1 VLARAIA
8 MPASRFLRMK
18 RSVSLL
24 VSDRAVPG
32 KGAIVEGT
40 YQSPILVQWQ
50 RGVRSARTLDVTL
63 TRFI

>member
-1 VLARAIA
+1 

-24 VSDRAVPG
+24 VSDRRLPG
-32 KGAIVEGT
+32 CGAIVEGT

-50 RGVRSARTLDVTL
+50 RGNGHARALDVTL